1 MLSLRCGPSL
11 PGTVLPTQR
20 MKKAPPNLQLS
31 SAALCMP
38 ALNLS
43 TWGSVRAGYGS
54 TVPSYA
60 DPSAYA
66 GRRPTRISRESLPAC
81 CRESA
86 AIDAQ
91 ATTARG
97 MHTHAIG
104 CLVRRARWC
113 ALGRE
118 AQASVMAG
126 SSPASPDPSQSSSQQ
141 PGFLQDT
148 SVQALRQREAHGTTL
163 PLDDGAAA
171 GLRPG

>member
-66 GRRPTRISRESLPAC
+66 GRRHKDFARELARLLPRKRRDRRPGDDGKRHAYTCYWMPRPASTVVRSRK
-81 CRESA
+81 RSA
-86 AIDAQ
+86 SERDGEAI
-91 ATTARG
+91 
-97 MHTHAIG
+97 
-104 CLVRRARWC
+104 
-113 ALGRE
+113 
-118 AQASVMAG
+118 ASVA
-126 SSPASPDPSQSSSQQ
+126 
-141 PGFLQDT
+141 
-148 SVQALRQREAHGTTL
+148 
-163 PLDDGAAA
+163 
-171 GLRPG
+171 